1 MSDYFS
7 RMPDFLRERI
17 HAEGWRSWRGVQEDA
32 FEVLFDSDDHL
43 LISAG
48 TSSGKTE
55 AAMLP
60 VISSLATDP
69 PEGVGA
75 LYIGPTKALID
86 DQFARID
93 RMLRDSRLTVTG
105 WHGDIPQASKV
116 RMREHPEGIVQITPE
131 SLQGVVCDGPDL
143 LRRMFSSLRFVIIDE
158 VHAFM
163 ASDRGLQLLCEL
175 AMIEKATGCSPR
187 RIGLSATLSDIAGA
201 KEWLRAG
208 TDRRVSV
215 ATSDD
220 DIPGRIGVK
229 YYRIPAGEED
239 RKPVVFS
246 YYSELLRLTDPYSCI
261 VFTNSR
267 GSAERTARSLERMS
281 KAAGSQNPVR
291 IHHGSLSGTLRKEAE
306 ADLKGGRHPT
316 VVATSTLELGMDVGG
331 LDRVVQIGAPYTCSS
346 MLQRMGRTGRRGG
359 RREAII
365 VCVDDDSRWTPSPPG
380 MSIDLVR
387 AVAIADLAVGKG
399 WTEAI
404 HSNPLPFGL
413 LCHQMLA
420 YLKGCDHDIH
430 WRELSETMLSLWP
443 FRNMSSEEVLEQGRH
458 LLKTGLMQR
467 TEDGTLII
475 GLKGEPIANSKGF
488 ASVFETATE
497 TEVRSGGVAIGTV
510 QKRPK
515 EGAMVSLAGKVWKIT
530 RVGDGWAD
538 AKEEPEGTADS
549 KWDSIPPEIDD
560 AVMERMR
567 EVLASDEEF
576 KWLDSAA
583 KAELQRSR
591 STFRSEGYDDIVD
604 VGNGYL
610 IFPWLG
616 TRAFEGMVRALKDLD
631 GVEVV
636 TYASPLWIRIA
647 TQKTWGMVE
656 QGLRNIVRDSDPED
670 FVLLEDVEEMGK
682 YEKYVP
688 EGLRAREFAAH
699 RMSFDFVD

>member
-1 MSDYFS
+1 
-7 RMPDFLRERI
+7 
-17 HAEGWRSWRGVQEDA
+17 
-32 FEVLFDSDDHL
+32 
-43 LISAG
+43 
-48 TSSGKTE
+48 
-55 AAMLP
+55 
-60 VISSLATDP
+60 
-69 PEGVGA
+69 
-75 LYIGPTKALID
+75 
-86 DQFARID
+86 
-93 RMLRDSRLTVTG
+93 
-105 WHGDIPQASKV
+105 
-116 RMREHPEGIVQITPE
+116 
-131 SLQGVVCDGPDL
+131 
-143 LRRMFSSLRFVIIDE
+143 
-158 VHAFM
+158 
-163 ASDRGLQLLCEL
+163 
-175 AMIEKATGCSPR
+175 
-187 RIGLSATLSDIAGA
+187 
-201 KEWLRAG
+201 
-208 TDRRVSV
+208 
-215 ATSDD
+215 
-220 DIPGRIGVK
+220 
-229 YYRIPAGEED
+229 
-239 RKPVVFS
+239 
-246 YYSELLRLTDPYSCI
+246 
-261 VFTNSR
+261 
-267 GSAERTARSLERMS
+267 
-281 KAAGSQNPVR
+281 
-291 IHHGSLSGTLRKEAE
+291 
-306 ADLKGGRHPT
+306 
-316 VVATSTLELGMDVGG
+316 
-331 LDRVVQIGAPYTCSS
+331 

-387 AVAIADLAVGKG
+387 AVAVADLAVGRG

-404 HSNPLPFGL
+404 RPNPLPFGL

-430 WRELSETMLSLWP
+430 WKELSETMLSLWP
-443 FRNMSSEEVLEQGRH
+443 FRNMSSEEVLEEGRY

-488 ASVFETATE
+488 AAVFETSTE
-497 TEVRSGGVAIGTV
+497 TEVRSGGIAIGTV